1 MESMQRVLLVEDDK
15 ELAVAI
21 QETLELGGFDCHH
34 VLDGQLAI
42 DYLERN
48 PIDLILCDVNLPK
61 INGFQFIN
69 YVQRKLLDIPVILM
83 TAYGAIA
90 DAIRAIQLGAKDYL
104 VKPFSPEDLLKKLSQ
119 IHPQVLLD
127 QPIAEDVASKRI
139 LQISKKA
146 AESDVTVLIAGESGT
161 GKEVLAHYI
170 HVNSP
175 RHSKPFI
182 AVNCAAIPENMLEA
196 TLFGYE
202 KGAFTGAMKAF
213 PGKFE
218 QAQSG
223 TILLDEISEMDL
235 ALQAKILRVI
245 QEREVERIG
254 STKTI
259 SLDVRIIATTNRDL
273 KQYVAE
279 GKFRED
285 LYYRL
290 NVFPLKWQPLR
301 ERSDDIIPLAQHLLN
316 KHAKDL
322 GKKVPEFTEAAA
334 KHLQEYSWPGNIRE
348 MDNVV
353 QRALVL
359 CCDDVIN
366 IEDLQIE
373 TFEVPTTPALNQED
387 VSEKKLTSNLKNQEF
402 EMIVETLKNENGSRK
417 QTAEKLGISERTLR
431 YKIAKIRDAGLLQEE
446 THQ

>member
-1 MESMQRVLLVEDDK
+1 MEVIQRILLVEDDK
-15 ELAVAI
+15 ELALAI
-21 QETLELGGFDCHH
+21 RETLELGQFDCHH

-42 DYLERN
+42 NYLERN
-48 PIDLILCDVNLPK
+48 PVDLILCDVNLPK

-69 YVQRKLLDIPVILM
+69 YVQRKLIDIPVILM

-104 VKPFSPEDLLKKLSQ
+104 VKPFSPDDLLKKIKQ
-119 IHPQVLLD
+119 ITPQIMLD
-127 QPIAEDVASKRI
+127 KPIAEDDSSKRI
-139 LQISKKA
+139 LQIAKKA

-170 HVNSP
+170 HTNSS
-175 RHSKPFI
+175 RREKPFI

-202 KGAFTGAMKAF
+202 KGAFTGAVKAF

-218 QAQSG
+218 QAQGG
-223 TILLDEISEMDL
+223 TLLLDEISEMDL
-235 ALQAKILRVI
+235 MLQAKLLRVL

-259 SLDVRIIATTNRDL
+259 ELDVRIIATTNRDL
-273 KQYVAE
+273 KQYVNDK
-279 GKFRED
+279 KFRED

-301 ERSDDIIPLAQHLLN
+301 MRPSDIIPLATHLLN
-316 KHAKDL
+316 KHAKNL
-322 GKKVPEFTEAAA
+322 GKKVPEISDSAIQM
-334 KHLQEYSWPGNIRE
+334 LQAYSWPGNIRE
-348 MDNVV
+348 MDNII

-359 CCDDVIN
+359 CCDNLIMPDDLQL
-366 IEDLQIE
+366 EDLDE
-373 TFEVPTTPALNQED
+373 RNHLYDSVAEVDNE
-387 VSEKKLTSNLKNQEF
+387 SISNLSSE
-402 EMIVETLKNENGSRK
+402 ECSVIIATLKKEQGNIK
-417 QTAEKLGISERTLR
+417 QAAETLGISEQALQHQIAVMQKAG
-431 YKIAKIRDAGLLQEE
+431 KITQGVFQ
-446 THQ
+446 